1 MEIIEGREPIP
12 PFEPIAT
19 FAFKTFNAKAA
30 KGTKVEKEE
39 GVVGSLLLF
48 GRMDT
53 APTPTDAATPAAERP
68 LRLAAIDVGT
78 NSIRLLIAERDDEG
92 GYRVLDEEKVSPRL
106 GHGMAE
112 TGMIAPDRME
122 EAIDAV
128 ERMKQI
134 AVGYGVAEVRVIA
147 TSAVREAS
155 NGVEFVN
162 GVERLSNLKT
172 EVIGHEDE
180 GRLAHK
186 SVAAAFDVRTLP
198 FAVAD
203 IGGGS
208 TEVVFSRGGAVEK
221 VVGLKLGAVRVAD
234 MFGGRA
240 ASEPHTFD
248 EMRQYLKGAIE
259 TAVGKM
265 PLKPRVLFG
274 TGGTYSALAS
284 MQQARDGAATESVQG
299 HRMGRDRVARI
310 LERTRA
316 TLHKGGSVH
325 GLNKDRYDII
335 LPGAAIV
342 EALMD
347 TLEVDELVVHD
358 RGIRDGLMLSMLEG
372 HTVETKG
379 RGSPPAPRISLGSRA
394 EAVRRFARKC
404 RYHEAHS
411 EQVTQLALEIFDQM
425 ADQLPDTLPDGVDA
439 TGMDAEGRGV
449 LEAAGVLHDIG
460 YLVNHSKHHKH
471 SYYII
476 ANGDL
481 DGFSTRERELIAN
494 VARYH
499 RKAHPK
505 SAHEP
510 YAALDERDRTIVRRL
525 AGILRIADGL
535 DRTHTQVVERVSL
548 RMVAPEQEGKPA
560 TALFTLESPSDVATN
575 AWGAQ
580 RKCQLFEGAFGVGCA
595 FGVG

>member
-1 MEIIEGREPIP
+1 
-12 PFEPIAT
+12 
-19 FAFKTFNAKAA
+19 
-30 KGTKVEKEE
+30 
-39 GVVGSLLLF
+39 
-48 GRMDT
+48 MDT
-53 APTPTDAATPAAERP
+53 SASPTDAPTPPAERRP

-112 TGMIAPDRME
+112 TGMIAPDRVE

-134 AVGYGVAEVRVIA
+134 ALGYDVAEVRVIA

-155 NGVEFVN
+155 NGHEFVA
-162 GVERLSNLKT
+162 GVQRLSNLRV

-186 SVAAAFDVRTLP
+186 SVAAAFDVRTLS

-234 MFGGRA
+234 MFGGRN
-240 ASEPHTFD
+240 ASDPETFD
-248 EMRQYLKGAIE
+248 QMRQYLKGAIE
-259 TAVGKM
+259 AAIGKM
-265 PLKPRVLFG
+265 PLKPRTLFG

-284 MQQARDGAATESVQG
+284 IQQAKDGVATESVQG
-299 HRMGRDRVARI
+299 HTMGRDRVARI

-316 TLHKGGSVH
+316 ALHKGSSVN

-342 EALMD
+342 EALMA
-347 TLEVDELVVHD
+347 TLKVDELVVHD
-358 RGIRDGLMLSMLEG
+358 RGIRDGLMLSMLEAHSVG
-372 HTVETKG
+372 GYGVTSQGGAVA
-379 RGSPPAPRISLGSRA
+379 GSSHVAANSAAATTTRMTLGSRS
-394 EAVRRFARKC
+394 ESIRRYARKC

-411 EQVTQLALEIFDQM
+411 EHVTLLSLEIFDQL
-425 ADQLPDTLPDGVDA
+425 AQQLPDAAKKLAKEHPTHPLAVDHQ

-476 ANGDL
+476 ANGEL
-481 DGFSTRERELIAN
+481 DGFSPRERELIAN

-499 RKAHPK
+499 RRSPPK
-505 SAHEP
+505 NSHEA
-510 YAALDERDRTIVRRL
+510 YVALDSHDRKVVRRL
-525 AGILRIADGL
+525 AGILRVADGL
-535 DRTHTQVVERVSL
+535 DRTHTQVVDRVSVTIEA
-548 RMVAPEQEGKPA
+548 RCVDGQPA
-560 TALFTLESPSDVATN
+560 DHPNTAVFTVESPSDVSTDI
-575 AWGAQ
+575 WGSQ
-580 RKCQLFEGAFGVGCA
+580 RKAELFCSAFGLRTV
-595 FGVG
+595 FEVR

>member
-1 MEIIEGREPIP
+1 M
-12 PFEPIAT
+12 
-19 FAFKTFNAKAA
+19 
-30 KGTKVEKEE
+30 
-39 GVVGSLLLF
+39 
-48 GRMDT
+48 RMDT
-53 APTPTDAATPAAERP
+53 APTPTDASTPSAERP

-155 NGVEFVN
+155 NGVEFVK
-162 GVERLSNLKT
+162 GVEKLSGLTT

-186 SVAAAFDVRTLP
+186 SVAAAFDVRKLA

-208 TEVVFSRGGAVEK
+208 TEVVFSRRGAVEK

-234 MFGGRA
+234 MFGGRN
-240 ASEPHTFD
+240 ASEPKAFD

-259 TAVGKM
+259 TALSVGGAKM
-265 PLKPRVLFG
+265 PLKPKVLFG

-284 MQQARDGAATESVQG
+284 MQQAKDGAPTESVQG
-299 HRMGRDRVARI
+299 HRMGRDRVTRI

-316 TLHKGGSVH
+316 TLHKGGSVN

-342 EALMD
+342 EALMA
-347 TLEVDELVVHD
+347 TLRVDELVVHD

-425 ADQLPDTLPDGVDA
+425 AELLPQGTDA

>member
-1 MEIIEGREPIP
+1 
-12 PFEPIAT
+12 
-19 FAFKTFNAKAA
+19 
-30 KGTKVEKEE
+30 
-39 GVVGSLLLF
+39 
-48 GRMDT
+48 MDT
-53 APTPTDAATPAAERP
+53 SASPTTDASTPTDRP
-68 LRLAAIDVGT
+68 LRLAAIDVGS
-78 NSIRLLIAERDDEG
+78 NSIRLLIAERDEEG

-106 GHGMAE
+106 GHALAE
-112 TGMIAPDRME
+112 TGMIAPDRLE

-134 AVGYGVAEVRVIA
+134 ALGYGVAEVRVIA

-155 NGVEFVN
+155 NGQEFVS
-162 GVERLSNLKT
+162 GVQRLSNLRT

-186 SVAAAFDVRTLP
+186 SVAAAFDVKKLP

-240 ASEPHTFD
+240 ASEPKAFD

-259 TAVGKM
+259 AAVGKM
-265 PLKPRVLFG
+265 PLRPKVLYG

-284 MQQARDGAATESVQG
+284 IQMARNGVPAESVQG
-299 HRMGRDRVARI
+299 HTLTREQVTKTLTKLRAA
-310 LERTRA
+310 LE
-316 TLHKGGSVH
+316 KGESVD

-342 EALMD
+342 EALMK
-347 TLEVDELVVHD
+347 TLKVDELVVHD

-372 HTVETKG
+372 HRSAG
-379 RGSPPAPRISLGSRA
+379 GSGAGARSGVPATRATLGSRS
-394 EAVRRFARKC
+394 ESIRRFARKC

-411 EQVTQLALEIFDQM
+411 EHVTLLSLEIFDQL
-425 ADQLPDTLPDGVDA
+425 AQQLPDAAKQLAKKHPTHPLAMDCETA
-439 TGMDAEGRGV
+439 MDAEGRGV

-476 ANGDL
+476 ANGEL
-481 DGFSTRERELIAN
+481 DGFSPRERELIAN

-499 RKAHPK
+499 RRSPPK
-505 SAHEP
+505 NSHEP
-510 YAALDERDRTIVRRL
+510 YVALDNHDRKIVRRL
-525 AGILRIADGL
+525 AGILRVADGL
-535 DRTHTQVVERVSL
+535 DRTHTQVVDRVAVTIEA
-548 RMVAPEQEGKPA
+548 RPIDNHPA
-560 TALFTLESPSDVATN
+560 DHPNTAVFTIESPSDVSTDI
-575 AWGAQ
+575 WGSQ
-580 RKCQLFEGAFGVGCA
+580 RKAELFCSAFGLRSVFEVG
-595 FGVG
+595 

>member
-1 MEIIEGREPIP
+1 
-12 PFEPIAT
+12 
-19 FAFKTFNAKAA
+19 
-30 KGTKVEKEE
+30 
-39 GVVGSLLLF
+39 
-48 GRMDT
+48 MDT
-53 APTPTDAATPAAERP
+53 APTTAAPSARPDAP
-68 LRLAAIDVGT
+68 LRLAAIDVGS

-106 GHGMAE
+106 GHAMSE
-112 TGMIAPDRME
+112 TGMIAPDRLE
-122 EAIDAV
+122 EAIGAV

-134 AVGYGVAEVRVIA
+134 AIGYGVAEVRVIA

-155 NGVEFVN
+155 NGHEFVAS
-162 GVERLSNLKT
+162 VQRLSNLHT

-186 SVAAAFDVRTLP
+186 SVAAAFDVRKLA

-208 TEVVFSRGGAVEK
+208 TEVVFSRAGAVEK

-234 MFGGRA
+234 MFGGRN
-240 ASEPHTFD
+240 ASDPETFD
-248 EMRQYLKGAIE
+248 QMRQYLKGAIE
-259 TAVGKM
+259 TAIGKM
-265 PLKPRVLFG
+265 PLKPKVLFG

-284 MQQARDGAATESVQG
+284 IQQAKDGVATESVQG

-316 TLHKGGSVH
+316 SLQKGGSVN

-347 TLEVDELVVHD
+347 TLGVDELVVHD
-358 RGIRDGLMLSMLEG
+358 RGIRDGLMLSMLES
-372 HTVETKG
+372 HTRSAHSVG
-379 RGSPPAPRISLGSRA
+379 GYGVQGQPGPSAPRVTLGSRA
-394 EAVRRFARKC
+394 EAVRRFARTC

-411 EQVTQLALEIFDQM
+411 EHVTQLALEIFDQL
-425 ADQLPDTLPDGVDA
+425 AEQLPGVA
-439 TGMDAEGRGV
+439 TQLAEQHPGHPLAVDHQTAMDAEGRGV

-460 YLVNHSKHHKH
+460 YLVNHSSHHKH

-476 ANGDL
+476 ANGEL
-481 DGFSTRERELIAN
+481 DGFSPRERELIAN

-499 RKAHPK
+499 RRSHPK
-505 SAHEP
+505 GSHQP
-510 YAALDERDRTIVRRL
+510 YKALDRHDRTIVRRL

-535 DRTHTQVVERVSL
+535 DRTHTQVVDRVSV
-548 RMVAPEQEGKPA
+548 RVEARDGSEHPSTPTS
-560 TALFTLESPSDVATN
+560 TAVFTVESPSDVSTN
-575 AWGAQ
+575 IWGAE
-580 RKCQLFEGAFGVGCA
+580 RKSELFSLAFGVGCA

>member
-1 MEIIEGREPIP
+1 
-12 PFEPIAT
+12 
-19 FAFKTFNAKAA
+19 
-30 KGTKVEKEE
+30 
-39 GVVGSLLLF
+39 
-48 GRMDT
+48 MDT
-53 APTPTDAATPAAERP
+53 APTPADASERTVRPAPQRP

-112 TGMIAPDRME
+112 TGLIAPDRME

-134 AVGYGVAEVRVIA
+134 ALGYGVAEVRVIA

-155 NGVEFVN
+155 NGHEFVN
-162 GVERLSNLKT
+162 GVQRLSNLRT

-186 SVAAAFDVRTLP
+186 SVAAAFDVTNLP

-221 VVGLKLGAVRVAD
+221 VVGLKLGAVRVSD
-234 MFGGRA
+234 MFGGA
-240 ASEPHTFD
+240 GASEPKAFD

-259 TAVGKM
+259 AAIGKM
-265 PLKPRVLFG
+265 PLKPKVLFG
-274 TGGTYSALAS
+274 TGGTYGALAS
-284 MQQARDGAATESVQG
+284 IQMAKDGVSADSVQG
-299 HRMGRDRVARI
+299 HRLAREQVTKTLTKLRSALEKGESVA
-310 LERTRA
+310 
-316 TLHKGGSVH
+316 

-342 EALMD
+342 EALMK
-347 TLEVDELVVHD
+347 TLKVDELVVHD

-372 HTVETKG
+372 HTAATRG
-379 RGSPPAPRISLGSRA
+379 RGAPPTATPTRISLGSRA
-394 EAVRRFARKC
+394 ESVRRFARKC

-411 EQVTQLALEIFDQM
+411 EHVTQLALEIFDELQQ
-425 ADQLPDTLPDGVDA
+425 QLPAIAKELGKKHPSHPLALDHETAMDDDGRA
-439 TGMDAEGRGV
+439 V

-476 ANGDL
+476 ANGEL
-481 DGFSTRERELIAN
+481 DGFTPRERELIAN
-494 VARYH
+494 IARYH
-499 RKAHPK
+499 RRSHPK
-505 SAHEP
+505 NSHEP
-510 YAALDERDRTIVRRL
+510 YAAMDNHDRKIVRRL
-525 AGILRIADGL
+525 AGILRVADGL
-535 DRTHTQVVERVSL
+535 DRTHTQVVERVAVTIEA
-548 RMVAPEQEGKPA
+548 RDGADHPNTA
-560 TALFTLESPSDVATN
+560 TFTIESPSDVSTDV
-575 AWGAQ
+575 WGSQ
-580 RKCQLFEGAFGVGCA
+580 RKSELFCSVFGLRTAFEVA
-595 FGVG
+595 

>member
-1 MEIIEGREPIP
+1 
-12 PFEPIAT
+12 
-19 FAFKTFNAKAA
+19 
-30 KGTKVEKEE
+30 
-39 GVVGSLLLF
+39 
-48 GRMDT
+48 MDP
-53 APTPTDAATPAAERP
+53 APTTGPHALPASPDAP
-68 LRLAAIDVGT
+68 LRLAAIDVGS

-106 GHGMAE
+106 GHAMSE
-112 TGMIAPDRME
+112 TGMIAPDRLE
-122 EAIDAV
+122 EAIGAV

-134 AVGYGVAEVRVIA
+134 AIGYGVAEVRVIA

-155 NGVEFVN
+155 NGHEFVA
-162 GVERLSNLKT
+162 GVQRLSNLPV

-186 SVAAAFDVRTLP
+186 SVAAAFDVKALK

-208 TEVVFSRGGAVEK
+208 TEVVFSRAGAVEK

-234 MFGGRA
+234 MFGGRN
-240 ASEPHTFD
+240 ASDPETFD
-248 EMRQYLKGAIE
+248 QMRQYLKGAIE
-259 TAVGKM
+259 AAIGKM
-265 PLKPRVLFG
+265 PLKPKVLFG

-284 MQQARDGAATESVQG
+284 IQQAKDGAATESVQG
-299 HRMGRDRVARI
+299 HRMGRDRVSRI

-316 TLHKGGSVH
+316 SLHKGGNVN

-347 TLEVDELVVHD
+347 TLNVEELVVHD
-358 RGIRDGLMLSMLEG
+358 RGIRDGLMLSMLENHSAHSVG
-372 HTVETKG
+372 GYGARDHSGASVTRMT
-379 RGSPPAPRISLGSRA
+379 LGSRA

-411 EQVTQLALEIFDQM
+411 EHVTQMALEIFDQL
-425 ADQLPDTLPDGVDA
+425 AEQLPAGADE

-460 YLVNHSKHHKH
+460 YLVNHSGHHKH
-471 SYYII
+471 GYYII
-476 ANGDL
+476 ANGEL
-481 DGFSTRERELIAN
+481 DGFSPRERELIAN

-505 SAHEP
+505 SGHEP
-510 YAALDERDRTIVRRL
+510 YRALDERDRTIVRRL

-548 RMVAPEQEGKPA
+548 RIVAPEEAGQPP
-560 TALFTLESPSDVATN
+560 TALFTLESASDVSTN

-580 RKCQLFEGAFGVGCA
+580 RKCQLFEEAFAVGCA
-595 FGVG
+595 FGVSGAEEGNGQ

>member
-1 MEIIEGREPIP
+1 
-12 PFEPIAT
+12 
-19 FAFKTFNAKAA
+19 
-30 KGTKVEKEE
+30 
-39 GVVGSLLLF
+39 
-48 GRMDT
+48 MDSSR
-53 APTPTDAATPAAERP
+53 TPATNASLPATAP

-78 NSIRLLIAERDDEG
+78 NSIRLLIAERDNEG

-112 TGMIAPDRME
+112 TGLITPDRME

-134 AVGYGVAEVRVIA
+134 AIGYGVAEVRVIA

-155 NGVEFVN
+155 NGHEFVS
-162 GVERLSNLKT
+162 GVLRLSNLRT

-186 SVAAAFDVRTLP
+186 SVAAAFDVRQLP
-198 FAVAD
+198 FVVAD

-234 MFGGRA
+234 MFGGRNA
-240 ASEPHTFD
+240 CEPKTFD

-259 TAVGKM
+259 AAIGKM
-265 PLKPRVLFG
+265 PLKPRTLFG

-284 MQQARDGAATESVQG
+284 IQQAREGTPTESVQG
-299 HRMGRDRVARI
+299 HRLSRERVTKTLTKLRAA
-310 LERTRA
+310 LE
-316 TLHKGGSVH
+316 KGEGVP

-342 EALMD
+342 EALMM
-347 TLEVDELVVHD
+347 TLNVDELVVHD

-372 HTVETKG
+372 HTAESKG
-379 RGSPPAPRISLGSRA
+379 RGTPPDAPPTRASLGSRS
-394 EAVRRFARKC
+394 ESIRRFARKC

-411 EQVTQLALEIFDQM
+411 EHVTLLSLEIFDQL
-425 ADQLPDTLPDGVDA
+425 AQQLPDAAKRIAEDHSSHPLAVDHETA
-439 TGMDAEGRGV
+439 MDAQGRSV

-476 ANGDL
+476 ANGEL
-481 DGFSTRERELIAN
+481 DGFTPRERELIAN

-499 RKAHPK
+499 RRSHPK
-505 SAHEP
+505 NSHEP
-510 YAALDERDRTIVRRL
+510 YAAMDNHDRKIVRRL
-525 AGILRIADGL
+525 AGILRVADGL
-535 DRTHTQVVERVSL
+535 DRTHTQVIDRVTVSIEA
-548 RMVAPEQEGKPA
+548 RPSDGQPA
-560 TALFTLESPSDVATN
+560 DHPNTAVFTVESPSDVSTDI
-575 AWGAQ
+575 WGAQ
-580 RKCQLFEGAFGVGCA
+580 RKSELFCSAFGVRCV
-595 FGVG
+595 FEVG

>member
-1 MEIIEGREPIP
+1 MDSSPT
-12 PFEPIAT
+12 A
-19 FAFKTFNAKAA
+19 AA
-30 KGTKVEKEE
+30 K
-39 GVVGSLLLF
+39 
-48 GRMDT
+48 
-53 APTPTDAATPAAERP
+53 PAAADRP

-155 NGVEFVN
+155 NGHEFVA
-162 GVERLSNLKT
+162 GVQRLSNLRT

-186 SVAAAFDVRTLP
+186 SVAAAFDVRRLS

-234 MFGGRA
+234 MFGGRN
-240 ASEPHTFD
+240 ASDPETFD
-248 EMRQYLKGAIE
+248 QMRQYLKGAIE
-259 TAVGKM
+259 AAVGKM
-265 PLKPRVLFG
+265 PLKPKTLFG

-316 TLHKGGSVH
+316 ALHKGSNVH

-347 TLEVDELVVHD
+347 TLEVNELVVHD
-358 RGIRDGLMLSMLEG
+358 RGIRDGLMLSMLESHSDHSVAG
-372 HTVETKG
+372 YGVKNHSSATGTTATTTTAT
-379 RGSPPAPRISLGSRA
+379 RMTLGSRA

-411 EQVTQLALEIFDQM
+411 EHVTQLALEIFDQL
-425 ADQLPDTLPDGVDA
+425 AEQLPGVA
-439 TGMDAEGRGV
+439 TQLAERHPGHPLAVDHQTAMDAEGRGV

-460 YLVNHSKHHKH
+460 YLVNHSSHHKH

-476 ANGDL
+476 ANGEL
-481 DGFSTRERELIAN
+481 DGFSPRERELIAN

-499 RKAHPK
+499 RRSHPK
-505 SAHEP
+505 GSHQP
-510 YAALDERDRTIVRRL
+510 YKALDSHDRTIVRRL
-525 AGILRIADGL
+525 AGILRVADGL
-535 DRTHTQVVERVSL
+535 DRTHTQVVDRVSV
-548 RMVAPEQEGKPA
+548 RVEPSDGSEHPSTA
-560 TALFTLESPSDVATN
+560 TSTAVFTVESPSDVSTN
-575 AWGAQ
+575 IWGAD
-580 RKCQLFEGAFGVGCA
+580 RKSELFSLAFGVGCV
-595 FGVG
+595 FDVGGVAMGNGQ